1 MNLNNTMRVYHRY
14 LGFFLT
20 GIMAM
25 YALSGIVLILRD
37 TDLLKVDKQMV
48 RKVPAESK
56 IEELG
61 RTLRIKDFKVEKE
74 EGDII
79 FFKQGT
85 YNKGTGIAQF
95 TSRELPFVLDKMTHL
110 HKASTKEPLFFFNI
124 FFGIS
129 LLFFVVSSFWM
140 FMPSSA
146 IFKKGLYF
154 IVAGLILTLI
164 LLFV

>member
-20 GIMAM
+20 GIMTM

>member
-1 MNLNNTMRVYHRY
+1 MRVYHRY